1 MAINLGTGICE
12 KKPPNSKHNYLT
24 DKAPV
29 FPDKK
34 RMMEKEITIYD
45 LAKLLALSPATV
57 SRALNDHPAI
67 NVKTKTLIAEKAAEL
82 GYRSNTFASNLR
94 TRKTNTLGVIVP
106 RLNSNFMSTVL
117 AGMEEVANNVGYN
130 LLISQSLESEVK
142 ERANAN
148 TMFNSRVDGLLV
160 SVAYDTE
167 SIGHFETFINRN
179 IPVLFFDRV
188 LMHEQ
193 CGTIVI
199 DNELA
204 GYEATNHLLDQGCR
218 RIMHI
223 TGDLRRNVYA
233 DRLDGYK
240 RALAGW
246 NVPLDNTFIQS
257 TDLSQEEGRALA
269 DKIHQMDT
277 KPDALFIANDL
288 CAAVCMEA
296 LREKGYR
303 VPDDICIVGF
313 NNDPVSQV
321 VSPQLTTVFYPGY
334 QMGKTAVTTMIGQ
347 LNGAR
352 AASRPESIILRSELI
367 IRRSSDRGGNL

>member
-1 MAINLGTGICE
+1 
-12 KKPPNSKHNYLT
+12 
-24 DKAPV
+24 
-29 FPDKK
+29 
-34 RMMEKEITIYD
+34 MMEKEITIYD

-67 NVKTKTLIAEKAAEL
+67 NVRTKTLIAEKAAEL

-142 ERANAN
+142 ERANAK

-167 SIGHFETFINRN
+167 STEHFETFIRRN

-188 LMHEQ
+188 LSHAQ

-204 GYEATNHLLDQGCR
+204 GYDATNHLLDQGCR
-218 RIMHI
+218 RIMHV
-223 TGDLRRNVYA
+223 TGDMRRNVYA
-233 DRLDGYK
+233 DRLAGYK
-240 RALAGW
+240 RALAGR
-246 NVPLDNTFIQS
+246 NVPLDNAFILS
-257 TDLSQEEGRALA
+257 TDLSQEAGRALA
-269 DKIHQMDT
+269 DQIHLMEA

-288 CAAVCMEA
+288 CAALCMQA

-303 VPDDICIVGF
+303 IPDDMAIVGF

-334 QMGKTAVTTMIGQ
+334 QMGKTAMTTMIGQ
-347 LNGAR
+347 LNGGRMAD
-352 AASRPESIILRSELI
+352 RPESIILRSELI
-367 IRRSSDRGGNL
+367 IRRSSMREGNL